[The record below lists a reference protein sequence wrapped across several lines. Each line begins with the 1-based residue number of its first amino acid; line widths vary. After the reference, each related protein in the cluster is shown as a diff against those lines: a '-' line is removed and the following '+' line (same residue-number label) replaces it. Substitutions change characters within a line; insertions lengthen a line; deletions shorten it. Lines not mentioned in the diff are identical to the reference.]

1 VTYAILAS
9 GRGHQ
14 AGTLPARG
22 MQLFTV
28 PQAFPGTRRV
38 KRGPASIVRIVTL
51 VRASGEVRHAVPRDQ
66 QFTGGRRG
74 STASFCQPVLTEAAV
89 HLA

>member
-9 GRGHQ
+9 GRDHQ
-14 AGTLPARG
+14 VGTLPARG

-28 PQAFPGTRRV
+28 PEAFPCTRRV
-38 KRGPASIVRIVTL
+38 EHGPAPIVRVVTL

-66 QFTGGRRG
+66 QLTGGRRG
-74 STASFCQPVLTEAAV
+74 S
-89 HLA
+89 